1 VSKPNT
7 RSAMRKLLADVRA
20 AIPFDTSEEELC
32 AHGCKGCSVKLLEFL
47 SQELDNWTYRL
58 DQGDIPT
65 FGDISQ
71 MTKSSQKIYK
81 VLKRNGL
88 VE

>member
-1 VSKPNT
+1 
-7 RSAMRKLLADVRA
+7 MRALLDEVRV
-20 AIPFDTSEEELC
+20 AIPFDTTDEELC

-47 SQELDNWTYRL
+47 SQELEHWEYRL
-58 DQGDIPT
+58 NQGDIPN

-71 MTKSSQKIYK
+71 LAKSSQKIAT

-88 VE
+88 MP

>member
-1 VSKPNT
+1 MAKPNT
-7 RSAMRKLLADVRA
+7 STAMRKLLGDIRS

-47 SQELDNWTYRL
+47 SQELESWDYRL
-58 DQGDIPT
+58 DQGEVPS

-71 MTKSSQKIYK
+71 MAKNSQKIYK

>member
-1 VSKPNT
+1 MANPDT
-7 RSAMRKLLADVRA
+7 RTAMRKLLNEVRT

-47 SQELDNWTYRL
+47 SQELESWEYRL
-58 DQGDIPT
+58 AQGDVPN
-65 FGDISQ
+65 FGELNQ
-71 MTKSSQKIYK
+71 LAKSSRKIYN

-88 VE
+88 VK